1 MHLILLMDEQLFRLI
16 SSNKFIDYLEQIG
29 VETDLIIKI
38 FSAEFDNEMFS
49 LFINS
54 SEGLLSP
61 NICVEETLFKVLCRY
76 LNDNAPDGFSFKND
90 GRLDVRTI
98 ISHSKSLI
106 QRPNIP
112 TPVETLKGF
121 KEPDY
126 ESDFVRIAR
135 FEKQLNLREYGRQP
149 ETIVL
154 FEGLLPDAI
163 DINPLPSKLSSYHI
177 WKGSF
182 YNGIPCIQG
191 ICGRMNSLEPAHVL
205 WLNSELLE
213 LLRLRVDSY
222 KNGLR
227 AINEH
232 NEVVLEFR
240 QWKDKLIGNGS
251 YFVGTCCN
259 IAKLEGSDL
268 IMRGDYYEKLGS
280 LIPNLIFN
288 SYIINP

>member
-1 MHLILLMDEQLFRLI
+1 MDEQLFRLVR
-16 SSNKFIDYLEQIG
+16 SNKFIDYVEQIG
-29 VETDLIIKI
+29 VETDLITNI
-38 FSAEFDNEMFS
+38 FNVEFDNEIFS
-49 LFINS
+49 LFINN

-76 LNDNAPDGFSFKND
+76 LNDNAPDGFSFEND
-90 GRLDVRTI
+90 GRLDVKTI
-98 ISHSKSLI
+98 ISHSNSLI
-106 QRPNIP
+106 QRPKIP
-112 TPVETLKGF
+112 TPVETLQGF
-121 KEPDY
+121 KEPHY
-126 ESDFVRIAR
+126 ESGFVRIAR
-135 FEKQLNLREYGRQP
+135 FEKQLSLREYGKQP
-149 ETIVL
+149 QTTVL

-177 WKGSF
+177 WNGSF
-182 YNGIPCIQG
+182 YNGIPFVQG
-191 ICGRMNSLEPAHVL
+191 ICGRINSLEPSHVL

-213 LLRLRVDSY
+213 LLRLRLDSY

-232 NEVVLEFR
+232 GEVILEYR

-268 IMRGDYYEKLGS
+268 IMRADFYKKLEL
-280 LIPNLIFN
+280 LIPNLTFK
-288 SYIINP
+288 SYILN

>member
-1 MHLILLMDEQLFRLI
+1 MDEQLFRLVR
-16 SSNKFIDYLEQIG
+16 SNKFIDYLEQIG
-29 VETDLIIKI
+29 VETDLIIDI
-38 FSAEFDNEMFS
+38 FCAEFDNEIFS
-49 LFINS
+49 LFINN

-61 NICVEETLFKVLCRY
+61 NICVEETLFKVLCKY
-76 LNDNAPDGFSFKND
+76 LNDNAPDGFSFEND
-90 GRLDVRTI
+90 GRLDVKTI

-106 QRPNIP
+106 QRPKIP
-112 TPVETLKGF
+112 TPVETLEGF
-121 KEPDY
+121 KEPHY
-126 ESDFVRIAR
+126 ESGVVRIAR
-135 FEKQLNLREYGRQP
+135 FEKQLSLREYGKQP
-149 ETIVL
+149 QTTVL

-177 WKGSF
+177 WNGSF
-182 YNGIPCIQG
+182 YNDTPFVQG
-191 ICGRMNSLEPAHVL
+191 MCGKMNSLEPSHVL

-213 LLRLRVDSY
+213 LFRLRLDSY

-240 QWKDKLIGNGS
+240 HWKDKLIGNGS

-268 IMRGDYYEKLGS
+268 IMRADYYKKLE
-280 LIPNLIFN
+280 LLLPNLTFN
-288 SYIINP
+288 SCILN